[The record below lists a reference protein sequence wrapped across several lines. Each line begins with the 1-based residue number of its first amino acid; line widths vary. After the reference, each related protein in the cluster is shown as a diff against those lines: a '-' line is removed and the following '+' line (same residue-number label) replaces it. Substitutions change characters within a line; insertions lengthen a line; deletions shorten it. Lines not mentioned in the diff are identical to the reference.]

1 MFNLLCMDL
10 RRLLKTRSFYIVL
23 AVTSAL
29 FFLVTLLAATMA
41 DSTFLDAMQ
50 SQGAEISEYDRQM
63 SEEIHHMTQ
72 LEFVDEC
79 VGSGSLLVMVGL
91 GMTLFVHTDFSSGFI
106 KNICFA
112 RPRRW
117 EYVLSKVLVAG
128 VYSALVV
135 AVGIL
140 VSLVFPLLFGLRPA
154 ASPILR
160 IFEYA
165 FWTWLP
171 CWAFSLMGLSLVT
184 MTRSSML
191 GITLTILAGGGMT
204 AQLLALLCQAFHWP
218 GLWQYLLSSVT
229 RTQCVPMPNADQM
242 VMILA
247 CTAGWGLV
255 YTAGSL
261 LMMEKRDI

>member
-1 MFNLLCMDL
+1 MSNLFRMDL
-10 RRLLKTRSFYIVL
+10 RRLFRTRSFYIVL
-23 AVTSAL
+23 AVTAAL
-29 FFLVTLLAATMA
+29 LFLVTLLAATMA

-63 SEEIHHMTQ
+63 GEEIHHMTQ

-79 VGSGSLLVMVGL
+79 IGSGSLLVMVGL
-91 GMTLFVHTDFSSGFI
+91 GMTLFVQTDFSSGFI
-106 KNICFA
+106 KNTCFA

-117 EYVLSKVLVAG
+117 EYVLAKLLTAG

-135 AVGIL
+135 AAGVL

-154 ASPILR
+154 ASPILH
-160 IFEYA
+160 ILEYA

-184 MTRSSML
+184 LTRSSVL
-191 GITLTILAGGGMT
+191 GIVMAVLAGGGVT
-204 AQLLALLCQAFHWP
+204 VQLLALLCQAFHWP
-218 GLWQYLLSSVT
+218 DLWQYLLSNVA
-229 RTQCVPMPNADQM
+229 RTQCVPTPSVNQM
-242 VMILA
+242 VIILA
-247 CTAGWGLV
+247 CAAGWGLA

-261 LMMEKRDI
+261 VLMERRDI